1 MQLCHEGDGTVLV
14 FPRGVTAE
22 HAMQGSSA
30 FRAIGHLNDRS
41 MRLLHVFV
49 EPAHRNRGICTR
61 MILMLATEARS
72 RQIRRLDLDDMSDA
86 YRQSRNVYVQCG
98 FRYLKK
104 DGCEMTATPRHVIV
118 MANKKLETLETT
130 NAAEVRRD

>member
-1 MQLCHEGDGTVLV
+1 
-14 FPRGVTAE
+14 
-22 HAMQGSSA
+22 
-30 FRAIGHLNDRS
+30 
-41 MRLLHVFV
+41 
-49 EPAHRNRGICTR
+49 